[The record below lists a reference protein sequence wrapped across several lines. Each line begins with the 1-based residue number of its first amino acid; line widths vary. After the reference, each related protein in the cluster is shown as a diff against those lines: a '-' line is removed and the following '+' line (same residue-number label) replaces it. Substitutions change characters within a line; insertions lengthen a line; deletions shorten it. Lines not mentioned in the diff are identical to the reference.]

1 MNVKKTGEQLSEISV
16 TGPGININVKQ
27 GLIIPIT
34 TNGSFAI
41 WQMALSLVSSRK
53 VFNPYTK

>member
-27 GLIIPIT
+27 GLIISIT
-34 TNGSFAI
+34 TNGSFCNLADGFI
-41 WQMALSLVSSRK
+41 FSQ
-53 VFNPYTK
+53 

>member
-34 TNGSFAI
+34 TNGSYCNLADGFI
-41 WQMALSLVSSRK
+41 FSQ
-53 VFNPYTK
+53 